1 MTKVYGLK
9 IYTRTTHGRNNVVYI
24 PKVLGVIEGPVVK
37 MIKAY
42 PKEFSF
48 MRHETTRSIRPSK
61 GKKKERENINGE
73 KETKIKR

>member
-9 IYTRTTHGRNNVVYI
+9 IYTRTTHGRNNGVYI

-48 MRHETTRSIRPSK
+48 MRHETTRSIRPRK

>member
-9 IYTRTTHGRNNVVYI
+9 IYTRTTHGRNNGVYI

-48 MRHETTRSIRPSK
+48 MRNETTRFNKNDTIRN
-61 GKKKERENINGE
+61 RLRCVHRRIYW
-73 KETKIKR
+73 

>member
-9 IYTRTTHGRNNVVYI
+9 IYTRTTHGRNNGVYI

-42 PKEFSF
+42 AKEFSV
-48 MRHETTRSIRPSK
+48 
-61 GKKKERENINGE
+61 GE
-73 KETKIKR
+73 KKVTPPKL